1 MGLIEITIEII
12 EQIIEYS
19 KVNLKNTIYN
29 IITFCFS
36 IYEVCQC
43 SSEATR
49 IIQYSRYW
57 ENI

>member
-36 IYEVCQC
+36 MYEVCQC

-49 IIQYSRYW
+49 IIQYSRY
-57 ENI
+57 